1 MANRG
6 LVNLQTDLTKL
17 KFGKDTLGGG
27 NSNQPYVIKKIPSSF
42 QDVGRTGGPDFL
54 LRGGTLFP
62 RAVINDVS
70 RMTQMLF
77 DFRSPNGP
85 LYLAKQNVLSLS
97 NVNTSTGYLNW
108 TGSNAQAPTRASA
121 IGQFI
126 QDNLAMNQGVF
137 TPLSTLAS
145 VAGTGIGIH
154 PNKQGLN
161 PFNPMLG
168 MAPGDVEV
176 DPKGITLP
184 TYIKITKGDT
194 SPDNNRGVKSRLV
207 GFLPKIDN
215 KTTDNIL
222 YSYVGGPGSTL
233 GVGTTNI
240 NMVSEYRTGINQ
252 MSNTG
257 QLGSP
262 GISGSFA
269 FNFPIPALAKA
280 AQSFNNILNNP
291 RVTSL
296 TRFLNDS
303 NVIASGSLLQPIL
316 TSVYQNSLITPPA
329 EITKIDNATFK
340 IDFKPNNLILSS
352 SISGI
357 STGFATFNQQQ
368 IEDYYEPG
376 GNFARTNTGI
386 KPNFEEK
393 LINDTNLIPKSP
405 DYIEYNIEKRVNLGN
420 PGKRGILKNYSWGKN
435 ALEATEKLLEPLD
448 KITGIPLY
456 QSEGP
461 INQDIT
467 NDLVKFRIGVINNQ
481 DPSEKTYIHFRA
493 FINELSD
500 NYNAEWM
507 SQKFMGRAENYYKYQ
522 GFDRQVSI
530 GWTVAAQSKQEL
542 IPMYQKLNYL
552 ASSIAPDYSDVGY
565 MQGNL
570 ITLTMGGW
578 FYEQPGLITGMSL
591 NVPNDSPWDIALSPE
606 GGSDSTVKEM
616 PMIIEVSGFNFIPIH
631 NFVPRVQ
638 QNTYANTS
646 YVGYD
651 GNYINKYGEER
662 YIALS
667 NGFNNNYD
675 PGKGYNYSHQK
686 PIDT

>member
-6 LVNLQTDLTKL
+6 LVHLRTDLTKL
-17 KFGKDTLGGG
+17 KFGKDTVGGG

-85 LYLAKQNVLSLS
+85 LYLAKQNVLSLT
-97 NVNTSTGYLNW
+97 NVNTRTGYITYQN
-108 TGSNAQAPTRASA
+108 TPNNSPGGNPTTA

-126 QDNLAMNQGVF
+126 ADNLAMNQGIF

-161 PFNPMLG
+161 PFNPMVG
-168 MAPGDVEV
+168 MAPGDVETT
-176 DPKGITLP
+176 PNGLTLP
-184 TYIKITKGDT
+184 TYIEITDGGADGK
-194 SPDNNRGVKSRLV
+194 KSRLL
-207 GFLPKIDN
+207 GFLPKIN
-215 KTTDNIL
+215 TKTTDNNL
-222 YSYVGGPGSTL
+222 YSYVGGPGATL
-233 GVGTTNI
+233 GVGQTNI
-240 NMVSEYRTGINQ
+240 NMLNDQRTGVNR
-252 MSNTG
+252 
-257 QLGSP
+257 LGN
-262 GISGSFA
+262 ISTSTGSFVDR
-269 FNFPIPALAKA
+269 FPIPALAKA
-280 AQSFNNILNNP
+280 AQSFNNIVSNP
-291 RVTSL
+291 NVTSL
-296 TRFLNDS
+296 TRFLNDT
-303 NVIASGSLLQPIL
+303 VTTFSGSLLQPSL
-316 TSVYQNSLITPPA
+316 TSVYQNVIGEGGLRVRSGSAPGTK
-329 EITKIDNATFK
+329 EIY
-340 IDFKPNNLILSS
+340 FKPNNLILSS
-352 SISGI
+352 SISGV
-357 STGFATFNQQQ
+357 SSGFATFNQKQ
-368 IEDYYEPG
+368 IEDYYAPG

-393 LINDTNLIPKSP
+393 LKDDTFLIPQSP

-420 PGKRGILKNYSWGKN
+420 PGKRGNLRNYSWGKD
-435 ALEATEKLLEPLD
+435 ATNIDDQLLNPLD
-448 KITGIPLY
+448 KITGLPLY

-461 INQDIT
+461 IQSDIK
-467 NDLVKFRIGVINNQ
+467 NDLVKFRIGIIDNN
-481 DPSEKTYIHFRA
+481 DPSLKTYIHFRA

-500 NYNAEWM
+500 SYSSEWM

-552 ASSIAPDYSDVGY
+552 ASSLAPDYSNVGY

-591 NVPNDSPWDIALSPE
+591 NVPNDSPWDIALDE
-606 GGSDSTVKEM
+606 VGGSDSTVKEM

-631 NFVPRVQ
+631 DFVPRIQ
-638 QNTYANTS
+638 QNTFANS
-646 YVGYD
+646 IHQGAEA
-651 GNYINKYGEER
+651 NYINSYGKER
-662 YIALS
+662 YLALN
-667 NGFNNNYD
+667 NGFNNNYSS
-675 PGKGYNYSHQK
+675 GEGYNYVPQK
-686 PIDT
+686 PKDT